1 MSQTSIAA
9 AIASRTAAAEKATAT
24 ALGHD
29 AIDTFD
35 LWCRAYFE
43 TFNCAMAPARAPTLT
58 RFRPMG
64 TK

>member
-1 MSQTSIAA
+1 MTQTSIASD
-9 AIASRTAAAEKATAT
+9 IASRTAESEKQTAI

-43 TFNCAMAPARAPTLT
+43 TWNRSFDVDRPAPLT
-58 RFRPMG
+58 RFRPMD